1 MATIL
6 IVEDYPVT
14 QRVLSLTLRNNGHDT
29 LVAANGIEALE
40 VLDGTPVDLALVDI
54 AMPEMDGIELLR
66 HLRDDSRYQGLPV
79 IMLTASGQDDDRTV
93 ALSAGANGFLTKP
106 ASSRELIDAV
116 TQFIL

>member
-14 QRVLSLTLRNNGHDT
+14 QRILSLTLKNNGHET
-29 LVAANGIEALE
+29 ILAGNGVEALQ
-40 VLDGTPVDLALVDI
+40 VLDGTAVDLALVDI

-66 HLRDDSRYQGLPV
+66 HLRDDARYQLLPV

-106 ASSRELIDAV
+106 ASSRELIDAIA
-116 TQFIL
+116 QFIT

>member
-14 QRVLSLTLRNNGHDT
+14 QRVLSLTLRNNGHET
-29 LVAANGIEALE
+29 IVAGNGLEALA
-40 VLDGTPVDLALVDI
+40 VLGENPVDLALVDI
-54 AMPEMDGIELLR
+54 AMPEMDGLELLR
-66 HLRDDSRYQGLPV
+66 HLRDDARYQALPI
-79 IMLTASGQDDDRTV
+79 IMLTASGQDDDRSV

-116 TQFIL
+116 AQFIS

>member
-14 QRVLSLTLRNNGHDT
+14 QRVLSLTLKNNGHET
-29 LVAANGIEALE
+29 ILAGNGIEALE
-40 VLDGTPVDLALVDI
+40 VLNGTSVDLALVDI

-66 HLRDDSRYQGLPV
+66 HLRDDARYHALPI
-79 IMLTASGQDDDRTV
+79 IMLTASGQDDDRSV

-106 ASSRELIDAV
+106 ASSRELIDAIA
-116 TQFIL
+116 QFIS